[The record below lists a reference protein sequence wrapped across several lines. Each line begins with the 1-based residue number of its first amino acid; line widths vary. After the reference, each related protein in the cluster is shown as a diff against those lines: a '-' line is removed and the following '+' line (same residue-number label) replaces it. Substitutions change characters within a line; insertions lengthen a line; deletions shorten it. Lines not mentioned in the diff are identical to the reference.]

1 MEINKTTIES
11 VANWLLETSSVYYDN
26 ALQDSEE
33 LLETNPKEFFEILK
47 QTNTENK
54 GKNMYVIMLKD
65 SSKYNLIEAITN
77 DYHKWIEEYNQDPAL
92 DEDEKYTLDD
102 FIIIDI
108 KPTIF

>member
-1 MEINKTTIES
+1 ME
-11 VANWLLETSSVYYDN
+11 
-26 ALQDSEE
+26 
-33 LLETNPKEFFEILK
+33 
-47 QTNTENK
+47 NTENK